1 MRRADHPWI
10 HDIKEDV
17 IPHTDHKQY
26 FDMRDLR
33 LDHLRTFCH
42 VIELGS
48 FSAAA
53 DRMNISQPA
62 VSLQVRQLEK
72 RLGVRLIE
80 RVGKRAMPSDA
91 GSRLLA
97 HARTIEQAVGDAWES
112 VTAQGEHALGRVRIG
127 TGATASIYL
136 LPPILGAL
144 NRRFPSLEIS
154 VTTQNTSDV
163 LKALEANLLDIGLVT
178 LPAPGRSFA
187 VTPVMDDD
195 FVAIAPASGEKLP
208 KIVTPAMLARHKLIL
223 YETAGNTRRL
233 ANAWF
238 ARAGVHPIPVMDLG
252 NIEAIKQ
259 LVAAGLGVAVLPG
272 TAMRRRAERLPVT
285 IHTLSPRLTRQLALV
300 VRRDKVLGRGL
311 REVIKAL
318 KRLA

>member
-1 MRRADHPWI
+1 
-10 HDIKEDV
+10 
-17 IPHTDHKQY
+17 
-26 FDMRDLR
+26 MRDLR
-33 LDHLRTFCH
+33 LDQLRTFCR

-53 DRMNISQPA
+53 ERLNISQPA

-80 RVGKRAMPSDA
+80 RVGRRAMPSDA

-97 HARTIEQAVGDAWES
+97 HARTIEQAVGDAWDS
-112 VTAQGEHALGRVRIG
+112 VTARGEHALGRVRIG
-127 TGATASIYL
+127 TGATAAIYL

-144 NRRFPSLEIS
+144 HRRFPSLEIS
-154 VTTQNTSDV
+154 VTAQNTSDV
-163 LKALEANLLDIGLVT
+163 LKALEANLVDIGLVT

-195 FVAIAPASGEKLP
+195 FVAIAPASGETLP
-208 KIVTPAMLARHKLIL
+208 KVVTPAMLARRKLIL

-233 ANAWF
+233 ADAWF
-238 ARAGVHPIPVMDLG
+238 ARAGVRPTPVMDLG
-252 NIEAIKQ
+252 NVEAIKE

-272 TAMRRRAERLPVT
+272 TAMRRRGQRLPIT
-285 IHTLSPRLTRQLALV
+285 THALSPRLSRKLALV
-300 VRRDKVLGRGL
+300 MRRDKVPGRGL
-311 REVIKAL
+311 REVVRAL
-318 KRLA
+318 HRLDGRGRTTSS

>member
-1 MRRADHPWI
+1 
-10 HDIKEDV
+10 
-17 IPHTDHKQY
+17 
-26 FDMRDLR
+26 MRDLR
-33 LDHLRTFCH
+33 LDQLNTFCR

-53 DRMNISQPA
+53 ERLNISQPA

-80 RVGKRAMPSDA
+80 RVGKRSMPTDA
-91 GSRLLA
+91 GTRLLA
-97 HARTIEQAVGDAWES
+97 HAHTIEQAVGEAWDS
-112 VTAQGEHALGRVRIG
+112 VMAQGERALGRVRIG

-136 LPPILGAL
+136 LPPILGTL
-144 NRRFPSLEIS
+144 HRRFPSLEIS
-154 VTTQNTSDV
+154 VTTQNTGDV
-163 LKALEANLLDIGLVT
+163 LKALEANLVDIGLVT

-195 FVAIAPASGEKLP
+195 FVAIAPASGENLP
-208 KIVTPAMLARHKLIL
+208 KVVTPEILASRKLIL

-233 ANAWF
+233 ADAWF
-238 ARAGVHPIPVMDLG
+238 ARAGVHPTPVMDLG
-252 NIEAIKQ
+252 NVEAIKE

-272 TAMRRRAERLPVT
+272 TAMRRRGERLPIT
-285 IHTLSPRLTRQLALV
+285 THTLSPKLSRKLALV
-300 VRRDKVLGRGL
+300 MRRDKMLGRGL

-318 KRLA
+318 KRLG